1 MKPLFIYPNN
11 DEENKGDG
19 TPIRVNRESVVLHLC
34 LTDKLPY
41 RYEIFE
47 DLQEATEFCRQM
59 PDYSMKG
66 VVLYFCENTRLKK
79 EYFKVRI

>member
-1 MKPLFIYPNN
+1 MKPLFIYANN
-11 DEENKGDG
+11 DKENEENGV
-19 TPIRVNRESVVLHLC
+19 PIRVNRESVVLHLC
-34 LTDKLPY
+34 LTDTLPF

-66 VVLYFCENTRLKK
+66 VVLYFSESTKLKK